1 MQNKTRTAEAQRRKG
16 NAEEAFLKSPALRQF
31 FASLRLC
38 GELIVVWRG
47 AVS

>member
-31 FASLRLC
+31 FAPLRRC
-38 GELIVVWRG
+38 GVALDVLHSE
-47 AVS
+47 VS